1 MSAFSPI
8 LLIAVPQLGDPNF
21 SHGLVLLLQHDREGA
36 FGLVLNRPSGLNL
49 GGFAES
55 QELPCDEGMKSHPV
69 FQGGPVELER
79 GWILHRDPSLGES
92 QTILPDLYLSGGIE
106 TLKKLLVVGR
116 PGSFRFFLG
125 YAGWGAG
132 QLEEELKEG
141 AWITVDAEAR
151 YVLDTPPEQA
161 WDRVLRDL
169 GVDPASLML
178 GRGLH

>member
-1 MSAFSPI
+1 MASSSPI
-8 LLIAVPQLGDPNF
+8 ILIAVPQLGDPNF
-21 SHGLVLLLQHDREGA
+21 FHGVVLLLQHDAEGA
-36 FGLVLNRPSGLNL
+36 FGLVLNRPTGLSL
-49 GGFAES
+49 GEFANNQSLTCHEAL
-55 QELPCDEGMKSHPV
+55 EALPV

-79 GWILHRDPSLGES
+79 GWILHRDPSLSES
-92 QTILPDLYLSGGIE
+92 QALLPGLFLSGGIE
-106 TLKKLLVVGR
+106 TLRKLLLVGQS
-116 PGSFRFFLG
+116 SFRFFLG

-141 AWITVDAEAR
+141 AWITVNADSR
-151 YVLDTPPEQA
+151 YALETPPDQT

>member
-1 MSAFSPI
+1 MQALPI
-8 LLIAVPQLGDPNF
+8 
-21 SHGLVLLLQHDREGA
+21 
-36 FGLVLNRPSGLNL
+36 
-49 GGFAES
+49 
-55 QELPCDEGMKSHPV
+55 

-92 QTILPDLYLSGGIE
+92 QTILPGLYLSGGMD
-106 TLKKLLVVGR
+106 TLKKLLLGGR
-116 PGSFRFFLG
+116 ESFRFFLG

-141 AWITVDAEAR
+141 AWITVSAEAR

-169 GVDPASLML
+169 GVDPASLMV